1 MWRWLRWWF
10 HLARFLTHFMNVQ
23 TLKMIFINFSHSTG
37 MDRPT
42 EGQDQ
47 HYEWGWR
54 DLKWRNT
61 IVLTWLHIATV
72 YSFFDLPHKGLTY
85 LLQFLIL
92 LGAAFGVTAGS
103 HRYFT
108 HRAYRANSKLRYF
121 LIFLQTLS
129 AQEDII
135 KWVRDHRV
143 HHKFTDTNADP
154 HNSKR
159 GFFFS
164 HMGWLL
170 LKKHPEVKKF
180 GSRVDMSD
188 LENDPALL
196 FHRTYDECYF
206 NSWTLPNRDF
216 F

>member
-1 MWRWLRWWF
+1 MKEEKIDFTKSHFLS
-10 HLARFLTHFMNVQ
+10 LAAGAVE
-23 TLKMIFINFSHSTG
+23 
-37 MDRPT
+37 RPS
-42 EGQDQ
+42 EG
-47 HYEWGWR
+47 HEEPRLWGWR
-54 DLKWRNT
+54 DIKWRNT
-61 IVLTWLHIATV
+61 IVLIWLHIATI
-72 YSFFDLPHKGLTY
+72 YSFFDLPRYGLTY
-85 LLQFLIL
+85 FLQFIIL

-108 HRAYRANSKLRYF
+108 HRSYRANNKLKYF

-143 HHKFTDTNADP
+143 HHKFVHLNFFHLSEANQIIFRFTDTNADP

-170 LKKHPEVKKF
+170 IKKHPDVKKF
-180 GSRVDMSD
+180 GAKVDMSD
-188 LENDPALL
+188 LENDRALL
-196 FHRTYDECYF
+196 IHRE
-206 NSWTLPNRDF
+206 
-216 F
+216 

>member
-1 MWRWLRWWF
+1 
-10 HLARFLTHFMNVQ
+10 MNVQ

>member
-1 MWRWLRWWF
+1 
-10 HLARFLTHFMNVQ
+10 MN
-23 TLKMIFINFSHSTG
+23 NFVFTG
-37 MDRPT
+37 VDKKPT

-47 HYEWGWR
+47 AYLWTWR
-54 DLKWRNT
+54 DIKWRNT
-61 IVLTWLHIATV
+61 IVLTWLHIATI
-72 YSFFDLPHKGLTY
+72 YSFFDLPRYGLTY
-85 LLQFLIL
+85 TLQFIIL

-108 HRAYRANSKLRYF
+108 HRSYRANNALKYF

-129 AQEDII
+129 AQEDIL

-170 LKKHPEVKKF
+170 IKKHPDVKTF
-180 GSRVDMSD
+180 GSKVDMSD
-188 LENDPALL
+188 LENDKALL
-196 FHRTYDECYF
+196 FHRK
-206 NSWTLPNRDF
+206 
-216 F
+216 

>member
-1 MWRWLRWWF
+1 MSSAGADKRL
-10 HLARFLTHFMNVQ
+10 
-23 TLKMIFINFSHSTG
+23 S
-37 MDRPT
+37 
-42 EGQDQ
+42 EGQEQ
-47 HYEWGWR
+47 NYEWTFK
-54 DLKWRNT
+54 DIKWRNT
-61 IVLTWLHIATV
+61 IVLTLLHIATV
-72 YSFFDLPHKGLTY
+72 YSFFDLPRCGLTY
-85 LLQFLIL
+85 ILQFIIL
-92 LGAAFGVTAGS
+92 LGAAFGVTAGA

-108 HRAYRANSKLRYF
+108 HRCYRANNALKYF

-143 HHKFTDTNADP
+143 HHKYTDTNADP

-170 LKKHPEVKKF
+170 IKKHPDVKTIGAK
-180 GSRVDMSD
+180 VDMSD

-196 FHRTYDECYF
+196 FQRKLVGTK
-206 NSWTLPNRDF
+206 TLGTIDGI
-216 F
+216 